1 MSERRGFPDSL
12 RSSAVPRWSH
22 RDPVECDNPFTS
34 GDARRSVW
42 HAATRHARDSLV
54 RLDAESEGEPV
65 RQHADYPMRVVDLA
79 VARFDIWSERLL
91 SIVYSSD
98 ALQHY
103 QQWLVDYTEN
113 WLHYVEETCPK
124 LKIREHVRI
133 RLTARSRF
141 WVEVARR
148 SRVQRSAK
156 R

>member
-1 MSERRGFPDSL
+1 
-12 RSSAVPRWSH
+12 
-22 RDPVECDNPFTS
+22 
-34 GDARRSVW
+34 
-42 HAATRHARDSLV
+42 
-54 RLDAESEGEPV
+54 
-65 RQHADYPMRVVDLA
+65 MRVVDLA
-79 VARFDIWSERLL
+79 VGRFDIWSERLL

-124 LKIREHVRI
+124 LKIRKHVRI